1 MRILSIDFGERR
13 VGLAISDP
21 TGTIAQGLETIT
33 YNSDEDLF
41 NALEQVIE
49 KYQVDS
55 LVIGMPFNM
64 NGTIGERGEAT
75 KLFIE
80 KLQTHFG
87 FPIYEEDERL
97 TTSIAHQT
105 RIKMGKKLRGKKK
118 KQKGKIDRMAAT
130 LILQGF
136 LDKNHQ

>member
-75 KLFIE
+75 KRFIG

-87 FPIYEEDERL
+87 LPIYKEDERL

-105 RIKMGKKLRGKKK
+105 RIKLGKKLKGKKK